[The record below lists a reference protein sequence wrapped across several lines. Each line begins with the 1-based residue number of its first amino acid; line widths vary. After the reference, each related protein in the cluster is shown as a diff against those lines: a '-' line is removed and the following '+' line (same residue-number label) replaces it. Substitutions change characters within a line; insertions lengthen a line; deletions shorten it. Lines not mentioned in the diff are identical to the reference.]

1 MDSSVSPKDE
11 MLFLCVCHH
20 ISTGLY
26 IVVALYWAVLFA
38 TLELQQTA
46 GVCVCVCVCAC
57 VRVSLGGVS
66 VEFKITALL
75 MCAACTVNMLPVRTL
90 EELAG

>member
-1 MDSSVSPKDE
+1 M
-11 MLFLCVCHH
+11 CVPSHFNWPVHC
-20 ISTGLY
+20 GG
-26 IVVALYWAVLFA
+26 IVLGGAVRNFG
-38 TLELQQTA
+38 TA
-46 GVCVCVCVCAC
+46 VNCWCVCVCACAC